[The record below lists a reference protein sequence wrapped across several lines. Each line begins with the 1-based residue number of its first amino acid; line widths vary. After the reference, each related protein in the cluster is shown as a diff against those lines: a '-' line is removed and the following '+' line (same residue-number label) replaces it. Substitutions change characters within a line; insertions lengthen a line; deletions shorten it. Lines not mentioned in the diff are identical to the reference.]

1 MINPSL
7 KLYIEINNL
16 NFIFFVCKIDE
27 ENNFHKIYEKVT
39 PIEGIKNNCF
49 SDLEKAFNTIKEN
62 IYLTEQKF
70 NYTFKEVILIL
81 ENLNSSLINI
91 SGFKKLNGSQI
102 VKENITYIL
111 NTLKSC
117 VDENESKKT
126 ILHIFNSKFNLDNKN
141 IENLPIGLFG
151 DFYSHELAFVMLDQN
166 NYKNLK
172 NILDK
177 CNLKIRKVLLKS
189 FIKGVF
195 ISDKNINTENFFQI
209 KFDENE
215 SKIFFFENNS
225 LKFEQ
230 EFKFGIN
237 IILKD
242 ISKVTALKLTDVKT
256 ILKSL
261 TFNEEILDD
270 ELLEQSFFEDSNY
283 KKIKKKLIH
292 DIAIARIQELLEILL
307 FENVNLKFYNKLQ
320 KNIFFE
326 TKNDLQF
333 KSIEEIFKKV
343 FLSKENV
350 NFNLIDNFSNDSML
364 RTANKL
370 VQFGWKKEAIPI
382 TQSKK
387 SLIARFFEALFG

>member
-1 MINPSL
+1 M
-7 KLYIEINNL
+7 
-16 NFIFFVCKIDE
+16 
-27 ENNFHKIYEKVT
+27 
-39 PIEGIKNNCF
+39 
-49 SDLEKAFNTIKEN
+49 EKAFNTIKEN
-62 IYLTEQKF
+62 IYLVEQKF

-81 ENLNSSLINI
+81 ENFNSSFINF

-151 DFYSHELAFVMLDQN
+151 DFYSHELSFAMIDQN

-172 NILDK
+172 NILEK

-189 FIKGVF
+189 FVKGVF
-195 ISDKNINTENFFQI
+195 TSDQNINTETFFQI
-209 KFDENE
+209 KFDEDE

-242 ISKVTALKLTDVKT
+242 ISKVTALKISDVKT
-256 ILKSL
+256 ILK
-261 TFNEEILDD
+261 T
-270 ELLEQSFFEDSNY
+270 
-283 KKIKKKLIH
+283 H
-292 DIAIARIQELLEILL
+292 DLMR
-307 FENVNLKFYNKLQ
+307 KY
-320 KNIFFE
+320 
-326 TKNDLQF
+326 
-333 KSIEEIFKKV
+333 
-343 FLSKENV
+343 
-350 NFNLIDNFSNDSML
+350 
-364 RTANKL
+364 
-370 VQFGWKKEAIPI
+370 
-382 TQSKK
+382 
-387 SLIARFFEALFG
+387 